1 MDQARYTALF
11 LAESREHLGACN
23 RLLLE
28 WERDPSARE
37 PVDGLFRAIHTVKGM
52 AGTMGYGRLADL
64 AHRAEHLLDS
74 LRSGRVVATAG
85 TVDLLLRA
93 VDQLE
98 RGVEI
103 AAADGDAQPAG
114 TSKHPDRRRRIA
126 SRGRAWWE
134 RRKAGPAPAV
144 EPPVGDR
151 PGRPVECGPAPSC
164 EGRAPIWR
172 YAAPRRLGRTGV
184 VPPPAAFEGDAFDGR
199 FSFRLESEA
208 SDAEIVETIRAAGE
222 IDAVTIG
229 ADVMT
234 TAEWQVPS
242 AATGGVAARVEAAA
256 RSGQVRVDRRRLD
269 ALMNQVGE
277 LVVARN
283 RLLELAQAEPGG
295 ELEALGTRISR
306 LVSDLQS
313 EIIQARMTP
322 VWQVFDRFPRAVRDL
337 ARQLGKQVRFEMEGE
352 GIELDRAIL
361 DEIGDPLLH
370 VLRNAVD
377 HGIESPE
384 ERVAAGKPAEGR
396 VTLSAARERS
406 SVAIRIS
413 DDGRGIDRTAI
424 LAKAKREGAA
434 AADLETVSDDMLLKI
449 IARPGFTTAGQLSS
463 VSGRGVGIDV
473 VLTRVRAHGGTVEI
487 ATEPGQGTT
496 FTLRLPIT
504 LAILRA
510 LLTRVGGERYLL
522 PLSYVAETV
531 EYDTQPVTAV
541 QGREALVLRDQVIP
555 TVHSGA
561 ARRGAERVAAAPAG
575 ARDRSRRPP
584 FRRRGGRPAGPAG
597 SGGGAVRGPPR
608 DPAALQR
615 RDHPRR
621 RLPGADTRR
630 CSPSVKGTSMED
642 VRDLKEL
649 QFDALKEV
657 ANIGAGHAATALS
670 QMTHKKIMITVP
682 EVTVT
687 ALEDTAEVLG
697 RPDQVVAAVL
707 MHMMGDLTGRTLLLF
722 PEPAARSLCDILL
735 RRASG
740 ATTEFGEMEQ
750 SGIKEV
756 GNILSSAYLNAL
768 SDFMGMMLVPSVPS
782 LVVDQSAAVLTS
794 TYLNFGT
801 ERDYVFCVETAF
813 QFEGGPS
820 DQLMGHFLLLPDLAS
835 LRAIFDA
842 IRLG

>member
-103 AAADGDAQPAG
+103 AAADGDAQFDAGDLGEILTAAAESPAAVAPLVRKKG
-114 TSKHPDRRRRIA
+114 RRA
-126 SRGRAWWE
+126 P
-134 RRKAGPAPAV
+134 PAPDV
-144 EPPVGDR
+144 EPPVREIGRVVQVEVR
-151 PGRPVECGPAPSC
+151 PGAIMRGA
-164 EGRAPIWR
+164 RA
-172 YAAPRRLGRTGV
+172 YLALRRAEAFGAVTGV

-208 SDAEIVETIRAAGE
+208 SDAEIVEAIRAAGE

-396 VTLSAARERS
+396 VTLSATRERS

-434 AADLETVSDDMLLKI
+434 AANLETVSDDMLLKI
-449 IARPGFTTAGQLSS
+449 IARPGFTTAEQLSS

-510 LLTRVGGERYLL
+510 LLARVGGERYLL

-555 TVHSGA
+555 TVHLRELLG
-561 ARRGAERVAAAPAG
+561 VAP
-575 ARDRSRRPP
+575 SELPLRRPGLVIEVGD
-584 FRRRGGRPAGPAG
+584 RR
-597 SGGGAVRGPPR
+597 SAV
-608 DPAALQR
+608 
-615 RDHPRR
+615 
-621 RLPGADTRR
+621 
-630 CSPSVKGTSMED
+630 V
-642 VRDLKEL
+642 V
-649 QFDALKEV
+649 DALLGQQEV
-657 ANIGAGHAATALS
+657 
-670 QMTHKKIMITVP
+670 
-682 EVTVT
+682 
-687 ALEDTAEVLG
+687 
-697 RPDQVVAAVL
+697 VVEPFEAPR
-707 MHMMGDLTGRTLLLF
+707 GTPPLF
-722 PEPAARSLCDILL
+722 
-735 RRASG
+735 SG
-740 ATTEFGEMEQ
+740 AT
-750 SGIKEV
+750 
-756 GNILSSAYLNAL
+756 ILADGTPAL
-768 SDFMGMMLVPSVPS
+768 ILDAAALV
-782 LVVDQSAAVLTS
+782 
-794 TYLNFGT
+794 
-801 ERDYVFCVETAF
+801 
-813 QFEGGPS
+813 
-820 DQLMGHFLLLPDLAS
+820 
-835 LRAIFDA
+835 
-842 IRLG
+842 